1 MAASISSEEQVFMTA
16 LGKRITA
23 LRKETGL
30 TQVQLAQAL
39 NVSQQ
44 AVQSWEAGR
53 RRIQISVLPAVARLL
68 SVSLEDLLGG
78 APDRTPRKRGRA
90 SSLEQQLQVIS
101 QLPRNRQKLVSEIL
115 DAVITQ
121 AQQAGADS

>member
-1 MAASISSEEQVFMTA
+1 MSSEEQVFMTA

-53 RRIQISVLPAVARLL
+53 RRIQIPILPAVAKIL
-68 SVSLEDLLGG
+68 SVHLEGLLGEE
-78 APDRTPRKRGRA
+78 AENASRKRGRA

-101 QLPRNRQKLVSEIL
+101 QLPRNRQKLVSEML

>member
-1 MAASISSEEQVFMTA
+1 MSSEEQVFMTA

>member
-1 MAASISSEEQVFMTA
+1 MMAASISSEEQVFMTA

-44 AVQSWEAGR
+44 AVQSWEAGSTHTDIR
-53 RRIQISVLPAVARLL
+53 TARC
-68 SVSLEDLLGG
+68 G
-78 APDRTPRKRGRA
+78 T
-90 SSLEQQLQVIS
+90 VIVGFS
-101 QLPRNRQKLVSEIL
+101 
-115 DAVITQ
+115 
-121 AQQAGADS
+121 